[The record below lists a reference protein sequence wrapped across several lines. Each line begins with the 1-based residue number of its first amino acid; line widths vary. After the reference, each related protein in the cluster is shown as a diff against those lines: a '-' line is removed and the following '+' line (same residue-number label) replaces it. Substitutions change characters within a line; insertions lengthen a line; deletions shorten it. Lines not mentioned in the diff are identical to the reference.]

1 MQTVFALHFRNT
13 DGMETECDFS
23 LLFFAITSVLRNKQ
37 PLTDSAG
44 SQSNTTRT
52 YKHTLTTHSAFDT
65 RKPSHNK
72 IMQVIVKNST
82 SCCEPVAFSSD
93 VVLHMHG
100 VGVEFPQHIYLFFKQ
115 KEEYTTN
122 IIHRQKC
129 GHV

>member
-1 MQTVFALHFRNT
+1 MQTVFALHFRNN
-13 DGMETECDFS
+13 DGMETKYSFS

-44 SQSNTTRT
+44 SQSNTTRI

-100 VGVEFPQHIYLFFKQ
+100 VGVEFPQHIYSSNKRRSTQ
-115 KEEYTTN
+115 QT
-122 IIHRQKC
+122 
-129 GHV
+129 